1 VSVLDAFFILALGT
15 GLIAMLFGATGA
27 TLPKV
32 ISVIAIVLGLVAA
45 ASSTSIARFQ
55 VQRFFESRSHGATVS
70 INGQRVENAD
80 EIVTALQSLSDLP
93 AHHSHPVKTMT
104 VEISDRTRLLLWL
117 GRDSDN
123 PREYWV
129 YYPKHLITR
138 NNEVGRIITPLFDA
152 Y

>member
-1 VSVLDAFFILALGT
+1 MSVLDAAFVLTLVT
-15 GLIAMLFGATGA
+15 GLIALLFSATGS

-32 ISVIAIVLGLVAA
+32 IFGAAVIVGLLVAA
-45 ASSTSIARFQ
+45 TSGSIAQFQ
-55 VQRFFESRSHGATVS
+55 VQQLLESASRGATVS
-70 INGQRVENAD
+70 INGQQVQNGD
-80 EIVTALQSLSDLP
+80 EVLTALRGFSDLP
-93 AHHSHPVKTMT
+93 AHHSHTVKKIT
-104 VEISDRTRLLLWL
+104 VEVSDRSHVLLWL

-138 NNEVGRIITPLFDA
+138 NNEIGRIITPLFDA

>member
-1 VSVLDAFFILALGT
+1 VSVLDAFFILALAT

-32 ISVIAIVLGLVAA
+32 IAVIAIIVGLVAA
-45 ASSTSIARFQ
+45 ASSKSIAQFQ
-55 VQRFFESRSHGATVS
+55 VQRFLESQSRGATVS
-70 INGQRVENAD
+70 INGQRVQNGD
-80 EIVTALQSLSDLP
+80 EVLTALKSLSDLP
-93 AHHSHPVKTMT
+93 AHHSHPVKKIT
-104 VEISDRTRLLLWL
+104 VEISDGTRLVLWL